1 MFGWIE
7 DFVAKAG
14 YLGLAVLMF
23 AENVFPPIPSELIM
37 PMAGHAAARGEMTLG
52 LVVLAG
58 SGGSLLG
65 ALLWYGIGRWLG
77 ASRLRRLARRHGR
90 WLTLAPEEVDRAC
103 GWFDRH
109 GGKAVLLGRMV
120 PAVRTLISVPA
131 GIAGMALA
139 GFLTF
144 SAVGTAMWSAA
155 LAIAGY
161 LLEGQT
167 GKVSAWLDPV
177 STAVVIGLVG
187 IYVYRVATYRG
198 GPDQS

>member
-1 MFGWIE
+1 MFDWIE
-7 DFVAKAG
+7 GFVAQAG
-14 YLGLAVLMF
+14 YLGLALLMF

-37 PMAGHAAARGEMTLG
+37 PMAGHAAARGEMSLG

-58 SGGSLLG
+58 SAGSLLG
-65 ALLWYGIGRWLG
+65 ALLWYVIGRWLG
-77 ASRLRRLARRHGR
+77 ARRLRRLAGRHGR

-103 GWFDRH
+103 GWFNRH

-139 GFLTF
+139 GFLAF
-144 SAVGTAMWSAA
+144 SAVGTAIWSAV
-155 LAIAGY
+155 LAVAGY
-161 LLEGQT
+161 LLEGQSAE
-167 GKVSAWLDPV
+167 VSAWLDPI

-187 IYVYRVATYRG
+187 VYLYRVATFRSA
-198 GPDQS
+198 PERS